1 MFETITTVYLKLQD
15 QSQQEILRFLSSKIT
30 SWIALSNQYFHSRI
44 STYLSP
50 EEFVQKY
57 FVNFEV
63 FKMDAPVR
71 TTAGVAKLIKS
82 RFTKMAQTTE
92 IGLNGKLCADL
103 KVPSNLVEGCKTETF
118 GFDGIKP
125 IEELLKLGF
134 DKIPKN
140 AYALIIIDD
149 RHVTR

>member
-1 MFETITTVYLKLQD
+1 M
-15 QSQQEILRFLSSKIT
+15 
-30 SWIALSNQYFHSRI
+30 SNQYFTKRL